1 MTKVLDQTI
10 IKNAKNNSL
19 LFPMQWVLFDI
30 PEIETKITTIRIK
43 EYHNIDFSFFW
54 VNLNDKFNLNNRRYI
69 WNKFKLTNWIFGI
82 IKEKCVGESFADVFA
97 WTWIVWAVAS
107 QYFNKIIIND
117 FLDSNHAIYQA
128 FFSNTPY
135 NQEKIDNIIY
145 NYNFLNSDLLEEN
158 YFSENFWWKYFS
170 QNSAKKIWYIR
181 EDIEKNKDNL
191 TQKEYYIL
199 IASLLYSIDKIANT
213 VWHYDAFFKKTKI
226 DDNFIMKSIETIKMK
241 DVSIFNQDT
250 NILAKNIKA
259 DIVYID
265 PPYNS
270 RQYSRFYH
278 VLENLTKWQKPKL
291 YWTALKPEPEKI
303 SEYCKVSAKYKFA
316 ELVNDLQAKYL
327 VVSYNNT
334 YTSKSNSS
342 KNKMTLE
349 EIKAIL
355 ETKWKTEIFEQDY
368 KCFNAWNTDFDNHKE
383 YLFVTKINGW

>member
-10 IKNAKNNSL
+10 IKKIKTDSL
-19 LFPMQWVLFDI
+19 LFPMQGVLFDI

-43 EYHNIDFSFFW
+43 EYHNIDFSFFG

-69 WNKFKLTNWIFGI
+69 GNKFKLTNWIFGI

-97 WTWIVWAVAS
+97 GTGIVGAFAS
-107 QYFNKIIIND
+107 QYFDKIIVND
-117 FLDSNHAIYQA
+117 FLDSNHTIYQA
-128 FFSNTPY
+128 FFSNNPY
-135 NQEKIDNIIY
+135 NQEKIDSIIY
-145 NYNFLNSDLLEEN
+145 NYNSLNSDLLEEN
-158 YFSENFWWKYFS
+158 YFSENFGGKYFS
-170 QNSAKKIWYIR
+170 QNSAKKIGYIR
-181 EDIEKNKDNL
+181 EDIEKNKSNL

-213 VWHYDAFFKKTKI
+213 VGHYDAFFKKTKI
-226 DDNFIMKSIETIKMK
+226 NDNFIMKSIETIKMK

-250 NILAKNIKA
+250 NILAKNLKA

-291 YWTALKPEPEKI
+291 YGTALKPEPEKI
-303 SEYCKVSAKYKFA
+303 SEYCKISAKYKFA

-355 ETKWKTEIFEQDY
+355 ETKGKTEIFEQDY
-368 KCFNAWNTDFDNHKE
+368 KCFNAGNTDFDNHKE
-383 YLFVTKINGW
+383 YLFVTKVNGG